1 MTSQE
6 AKNWVAGYYLFRRF
20 FPYVATEYRG
30 ADLFVI
36 DDKMMSYEIEI
47 KVSLG
52 DLQTELR
59 TIKYILSGSPKPVP
73 KLKKYIKHMQLLRKG
88 YGFQYKGP
96 GKFYFAV
103 PGPLIEKAFEVLE
116 HTPYGLIQI
125 GEGFWQCFVK
135 KRAKKLHDEPVEITN
150 AQSLFRKA
158 CTENYYLREKLLNA
172 PPT

>member
-20 FPYVATEYRG
+20 FPYVVTEYGG
-30 ADLFVI
+30 ADIFALDGNMKSIEV
-36 DDKMMSYEIEI
+36 EI
-47 KVSLG
+47 KVNMG

-59 TIKYILSGSPKPVP
+59 TIKHLLGIKIVAREKVKNLNKW
-73 KLKKYIKHMQLLRKG
+73 LKHHDLLNGVGRR
-88 YGFQYKGP
+88 GP
-96 GKFYFAV
+96 SRFYFAV
-103 PGPLIEKAFEVLE
+103 PEPLIEKALKVLI

-135 KRAKKLHDEPVEITN
+135 KRAKKLHDESVEIIN

-158 CTENYYLREKLLNA
+158 CTENYYLREKLLKK
-172 PPT
+172 